1 MEEKG
6 EFMSKNRSAKAVAA
20 AAGFFLLFATPG
32 LTSAQTS
39 PSGRVPT
46 PHTVSPAAGP
56 KADPSQTDY
65 FAGLK
70 LSDEQQAKIDE
81 IRRDMRVRR
90 EAVVKDERLDAAKK
104 DAMLNG
110 YRYLENGQVFEVLTP
125 EQQSEVRKKVA
136 AQRAAQR
143 QQKPSQSK

>member
-1 MEEKG
+1 M
-6 EFMSKNRSAKAVAA
+6 FMGKNRSAKAVAA
-20 AAGFFLLFATPG
+20 AAGFFLLCAAPG
-32 LTSAQTS
+32 LNSAQTS
-39 PSGRVPT
+39 PSGPVPT
-46 PHTVSPAAGP
+46 HRVSPAAGP
-56 KADPSQTDY
+56 KADPGQTDY

-81 IRRDMRVRR
+81 IRRDMKVRR
-90 EAVVKDERLDAAKK
+90 DAVVKDERLDAAKK

-143 QQKPSQSK
+143 QQRALPK

>member
-1 MEEKG
+1 MG
-6 EFMSKNRSAKAVAA
+6 KNRSAKAVAA
-20 AAGFFLLFATPG
+20 VAGFFLLCAAPG
-32 LTSAQTS
+32 LNSAQTS
-39 PSGRVPT
+39 PSGPVPA
-46 PHTVSPAAGP
+46 PHRVSPAAGP
-56 KADPSQTDY
+56 KADPGQTDY

-81 IRRDMRVRR
+81 IRRDMKVRR
-90 EAVVKDERLDAAKK
+90 DAVVKDERLDAAKK

-143 QQKPSQSK
+143 QQRPSQSK

>member
-1 MEEKG
+1 ML
-6 EFMSKNRSAKAVAA
+6 MSKNRSSKAVAA
-20 AAGFFLLFATPG
+20 AAGFFLLCAAPG
-32 LTSAQTS
+32 LNSAQTS
-39 PSGRVPT
+39 PSGPVPT
-46 PHTVSPAAGP
+46 PHRVSPAAGP
-56 KADPSQTDY
+56 KADPGQTDY

-143 QQKPSQSK
+143 QQRPSQSK

>member
-1 MEEKG
+1 M
-6 EFMSKNRSAKAVAA
+6 FMSKNRSAKAVAA
-20 AAGFFLLFATPG
+20 AAGFFLLFAAPG
-32 LTSAQTS
+32 LSSAQTS

-46 PHTVSPAAGP
+46 PHRVSPAAGP
-56 KADPSQTDY
+56 KADPNQTDY

-70 LSDEQQAKIDE
+70 FSDEQQAKIDE
-81 IRRDMRVRR
+81 IRRDMKVRR
-90 EAVVKDERLDAAKK
+90 DALVKDERLDATKK

-143 QQKPSQSK
+143 QQQALPK